1 MNAKELKDL
10 DSFVKTE
17 MMDERLPP
25 LWICNL
31 TQRNWKSS
39 L

>member
-17 MMDERLPP
+17 MMDEKGCRRFGFA
-25 LWICNL
+25 
-31 TQRNWKSS
+31 T
-39 L
+39 